1 MKAKFRIFSLLLI
14 LALCLFAFSA
24 CSGGIDRS
32 DAKLFVEEFFAA
44 VSAED
49 DALAQSYLHPDC
61 EGDLSLFL
69 AGLASRY
76 EVDFSD
82 GIAIAR
88 QTGFQYSF
96 YNSAVDGSQY
106 TMHVETKIGEKS
118 LDLSV
123 TVVQNDAGYGIYD
136 LTVDE

>member
-1 MKAKFRIFSLLLI
+1 MKFRIFSLLLI
-14 LALCLFAFSA
+14 FSLCLFAFAA

-32 DAKLFVEEFFAA
+32 DAEFFVEEFFSA
-44 VSAED
+44 VAAED

-61 EGDLSLFL
+61 EGALSSFL
-69 AGLASRY
+69 ANLASQSGA
-76 EVDFSD
+76 DFSD
-82 GIAIAR
+82 GITVSR
-88 QTGFQYSF
+88 RTGFQYSF

-106 TMHVETKIGEKS
+106 TMHLETKIGEKT